1 MPDSSPHW
9 YDDEA
14 GPLVR
19 MYAMTAG
26 RTKSTSEK
34 FDLMAVI
41 QANPSAGDGPMLPP
55 EQQRILR
62 LCQQRPVTVADIAS
76 ESDLPVG
83 VVRVMLRDLLEMGQ
97 IHVSRSAGTTQQPD
111 HHILRE
117 VINGLRAL

>member
-34 FDLMAVI
+34 FDLMAVV
-41 QANPSAGDGPMLPP
+41 QLSPSAGDGPTLPP
-55 EQQRILR
+55 EQQRIMR
-62 LCQQRPVTVADIAS
+62 LCQQRPATVADIAS
-76 ESDLPVG
+76 DSNLPVG
-83 VVRVMLRDLLEMGQ
+83 VVRVLLRDLLEAGQ
-97 IHVSRSAGTTQQPD
+97 IFVSRNTDTTQQPD
-111 HHILRE
+111 QQILRE

>member
-26 RTKSTSEK
+26 RSKSTSEK
-34 FDLMAVI
+34 FDLMAVV
-41 QANPSAGDGPMLPP
+41 QASPSAGDGPTLNP

-62 LCQQRPVTVADIAS
+62 LCEQQPSTVADIAS

-83 VVRVMLRDLLEMGQ
+83 VVRVLLRDLLEMGL
-97 IHVSRSAGTTQQPD
+97 IFINRNDDTSQQPD
-111 HHILRE
+111 QHILRE

>member
-19 MYAMTAG
+19 MFAMTAG
-26 RTKSTSEK
+26 RSKSTSEK
-34 FDLMAVI
+34 FDLMAVV
-41 QANPSAGDGPMLPP
+41 QASPSAADGPTLPP

-62 LCQQRPVTVADIAS
+62 LCEQQPSTVADIAS
-76 ESDLPVG
+76 ESGLPVG
-83 VVRVMLRDLLEMGQ
+83 VVRVLLRDLLEMGL
-97 IHVSRSAGTTQQPD
+97 IFINRNADTSQQPD
-111 HHILRE
+111 QHILRE

>member
-1 MPDSSPHW
+1 MPEPSPHW

-26 RTKSTSEK
+26 RTKGTNEK

-41 QANPSAGDGPMLPP
+41 QASPAAGDGPALPP

-62 LCQQRPVTVADIAS
+62 SCQERPATVADIAS

-83 VVRVMLRDLLEMGQ
+83 
-97 IHVSRSAGTTQQPD
+97 I
-111 HHILRE
+111 
-117 VINGLRAL
+117 

>member
-34 FDLMAVI
+34 FDLMAVV
-41 QANPSAGDGPMLPP
+41 QANPSAGDGPTLPP
-55 EQQRILR
+55 EQQRILQ
-62 LCQQRPVTVADIAS
+62 LSQQRPATVADIAS
-76 ESDLPVG
+76 ELDLPVG
-83 VVRVMLRDLLEMGQ
+83 VVRVLLRDLLELGQ
-97 IHVSRSAGTTQQPD
+97 IHVSHNTGSTQQPD
-111 HHILRE
+111 QHILRE

>member
-26 RTKSTSEK
+26 RSKSTSEK
-34 FDLMAVI
+34 FDLMAVV
-41 QANPSAGDGPMLPP
+41 QASPSAGDGPTLPP

-62 LCQQRPVTVADIAS
+62 LCEQQSSTVADIAS

-83 VVRVMLRDLLEMGQ
+83 VVRVLLRDLLEMGL
-97 IHVSRSAGTTQQPD
+97 IFINRNADTSQQPD
-111 HHILRE
+111 QHILRE